1 MKDGKEKGA
10 MSDLEKRLMEKT
22 DTSRVGKGAISNREM
37 RMMKKDSRPTRN
49 DKRK

>member
-1 MKDGKEKGA
+1 MKDQKQSGA
-10 MSDLEKRLMEKT
+10 VSDLEKRLMEKT
-22 DTSRVGKGAISNREM
+22 DTSRVGKGAISDREM